1 MKMNEQAIEQLT
13 KVGEAIQVAIEGEED
28 SNIGSVLNYFVSL
41 IPTQIALLKSSE
53 EPEVVALAL
62 AILGK

>member
-53 EPEVVALAL
+53 KPEVVALAL